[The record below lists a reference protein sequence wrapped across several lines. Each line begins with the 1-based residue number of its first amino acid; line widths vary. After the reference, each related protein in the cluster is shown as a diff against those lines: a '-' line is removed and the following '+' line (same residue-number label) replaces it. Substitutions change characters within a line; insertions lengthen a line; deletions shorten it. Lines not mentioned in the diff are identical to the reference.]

1 MRFSRISIVTDK
13 SSWLNS
19 YIDTLVAKLKEYAAE
34 VVLIHDLILLQP
46 SDIVFYLSFSK
57 IVPKKILN
65 QHRHNLVVHGSALPL
80 GKGWSPLTWQIL
92 EGRNDIPMTLFEAD
106 EALDSGKIYL
116 QEIIQFAGHEL
127 IEEMRIVQA
136 DFTIRLCF
144 QFVAYYDVVVR
155 TARIQSGES
164 SFYKKRLSSDSELDK
179 DKTLQE
185 LFNLLRVVDNEKY
198 PAYFEYLG
206 CKYVIKIEKQK
217 V

>member
-116 QEIIQFAGHEL
+116 QKIIQCKNCLTCCALSIMKNIQHIL
-127 IEEMRIVQA
+127 S
-136 DFTIRLCF
+136 TS
-144 QFVAYYDVVVR
+144 DVN
-155 TARIQSGES
+155 TLL
-164 SFYKKRLSSDSELDK
+164 KLKNKR
-179 DKTLQE
+179 
-185 LFNLLRVVDNEKY
+185 FNAWGSV
-198 PAYFEYLG
+198 F
-206 CKYVIKIEKQK
+206 KIEKLVMRINRFASPK
-217 V
+217 CLVTIINH